1 MDALSNSPA
10 TIVPE
15 NKDFMIAPAA
25 VDVSRPSH
33 DESVGS
39 GVLTIDRSQAQWL
52 IALMKLFS

>member
-1 MDALSNSPA
+1 
-10 TIVPE
+10 
-15 NKDFMIAPAA
+15 MIAPAA